1 MNLLYPL
8 RNFENQMILA
18 QFRQPKITFATTTDN
33 TKNRLI
39 PNPLEICNTQNQYA
53 PNTQC

>member
-1 MNLLYPL
+1 MSPLYPL
-8 RNFENQMILA
+8 RNFENQMLLA
-18 QFRQPKITFATTTDN
+18 QFRQPKTTFATTTDN